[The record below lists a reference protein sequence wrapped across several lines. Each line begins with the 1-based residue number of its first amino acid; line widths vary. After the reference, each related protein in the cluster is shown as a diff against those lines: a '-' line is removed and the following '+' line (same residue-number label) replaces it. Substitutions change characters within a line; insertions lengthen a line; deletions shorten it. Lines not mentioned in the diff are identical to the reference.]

1 MIVLLARVKMIY
13 IQYILLS
20 IGTVLLSILTLI
32 LSPIL
37 PLFATEQK
45 GKLDNGS
52 VYGSGPRL
60 PSWLNWFQTPDNSL
74 DGDVLWQ
81 ITHSKSYRNQVLWLW
96 RNPAYAFACRYING
110 TNATYSGDKDI
121 KDNDGA
127 KEGHC
132 LVKAAG
138 LFQYTYIKRIGNR
151 CIYINL
157 GWNIKSLIDSNF
169 INDKWHPNDLTHYE
183 ATFVFAP
190 RISGFFV

>member
-1 MIVLLARVKMIY
+1 MIYFYYVLLVPIS
-13 IQYILLS
+13 LF
-20 IGTVLLSILTLI
+20 LTLTAMVI
-32 LSPIL
+32 APIL
-37 PLFATEQK
+37 PLFAK
-45 GKLDNGS
+45 NGW
-52 VYGSGPRL
+52 L
-60 PSWLNWFQTPDNSL
+60 PKWLWWFQTPDNSL

-96 RNPAYAFACRYING
+96 RNPSYAFACRYING

-157 GWNIKSLIDSNF
+157 GWNIKSLIDPNF

-190 RISGFFV
+190 RISGFFA